1 MFDSRYEVVLA
12 NTPESRE
19 IHFKLRYKVFCL
31 EKGFEDAGKFN
42 SEKMEKDE
50 YDSQAIHF
58 LVRER
63 VRNRWIGAARLVIDK
78 VSALPINK
86 AADIDFPGVDH
97 DPTVAE
103 FSRLL
108 VLDNFRQVR
117 LKTASEP
124 EILLGLIRAVRD
136 YCLQRDIKNI
146 LFLCR
151 RSIRRILGN
160 AGIDMLQIGSPCIH
174 RGVRAPYIVD
184 LEEDFG
190 RIFHPYS
197 RAYQMFSRTQS
208 YCYYSD
214 LYSRRVA

>member
-12 NTPESRE
+12 NSPESRE
-19 IHFKLRYKVFCL
+19 IHFNLRYKVFCL
-31 EKGFEDAGKFN
+31 EKGFENSDKFH
-42 SEKMEKDE
+42 SEEMERDE
-50 YDSQAIHF
+50 YDDQAIHF

-78 VSALPINK
+78 VSTLPINK
-86 AADIDFPGVDH
+86 AAEIELPGADH
-97 DPTVAE
+97 DPVVAE

-117 LKTASEP
+117 SKTATDP
-124 EILLGLIRAVRD
+124 EILLGLIRAARD
-136 YCLQRDIKNI
+136 YCLQQEITNV

-151 RSIRRILGN
+151 RSIQRILGN

-174 RGVRAPYIVD
+174 RGVRAPYLVD
-184 LEEDFG
+184 LETGFD
-190 RIFHPYS
+190 RIRDPYS
-197 RAYQMFSRTQS
+197 RAYQMFSRNQS